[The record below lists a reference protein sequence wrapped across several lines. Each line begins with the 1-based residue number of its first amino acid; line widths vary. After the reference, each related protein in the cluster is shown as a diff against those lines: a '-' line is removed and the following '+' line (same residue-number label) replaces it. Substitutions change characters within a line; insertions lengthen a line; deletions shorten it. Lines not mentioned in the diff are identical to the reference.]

1 MASWRRIWIIVGGL
15 LIVTAAVLVGVN
27 LGLLSTPFSDDQKR
41 AQVTISN
48 EDGTTLA
55 TVDARVADT
64 PAERYRGL
72 SDTERLPNGTGML
85 FVFDREGERTFVMR
99 DMDFPLDIIFID
111 ADGRITQIH
120 PAPVPPPNTSEGELT
135 PYRGQAKW
143 VLEVPCGYTTS
154 KNISIGD
161 VVRITYIE

>member
-1 MASWRRIWIIVGGL
+1 
-15 LIVTAAVLVGVN
+15 
-27 LGLLSTPFSDDQKR
+27 
-41 AQVTISN
+41 
-48 EDGTTLA
+48 
-55 TVDARVADT
+55 
-64 PAERYRGL
+64 
-72 SDTERLPNGTGML
+72 ML